1 MTQNS
6 TPTPSQPEQTPDQRG
21 SGMNCPICMKFIPLS
36 IFQLLN
42 EGGVTCPH
50 CGQMM
55 TIDKLQS
62 RPALEALKKLE
73 KARKKLRETES
84 FKR

>member
-6 TPTPSQPEQTPDQRG
+6 TPTPSQPEQTAGQRG
-21 SGMNCPICMKFIPLS
+21 SGMNCPKCMKFIPLS
-36 IFQLLN
+36 IFQLLY

-50 CGQMM
+50 CGLTM

-62 RPALEALKKLE
+62 SPALEAFKKLE
-73 KARKKLRETES
+73 EATKKLRETKS